1 VPTNR
6 QRTEYCTRCGTTKPV
21 QQFSKNSRFPDGLQ
35 YYCKPCMSSYYTSNR
50 ERALK
55 LMRENYQRKRDEKL
69 AYQREYFLVN
79 ESRVRARI
87 VRRIALRMRAS

>member
-1 VPTNR
+1 
-6 QRTEYCTRCGTTKPV
+6 
-21 QQFSKNSRFPDGLQ
+21 
-35 YYCKPCMSSYYTSNR
+35 MSSYYTSNR